1 MKKLLVIIFAMSF
14 ICGVSAM
21 ACDGAKS
28 SQASATCPS
37 MQKTANASMASA
49 KDGEKV
55 VVLNVSNMTCNG
67 CVTHVT
73 KALAAVDGVN
83 DVKVNLEKGTAEVKF
98 AAAKVQP
105 EMLTAAVVK
114 AGYPAQFADA
124 KVATADAKGCD
135 PAACAKMD
143 KAACA
148 KMAAEAK
155 CDPAACAKM
164 DKAACAKMA
173 AEGKCDPA
181 ACKAKMAST
190 TTGAKGAACDY
201 KKGACTAPEKE
212 AAKDSGDKDKKNN

>member
-28 SQASATCPS
+28 SQAAANCPY

-55 VVLNVSNMTCNG
+55 VLLNVSNMTCNG

-73 KALAAVDGVN
+73 KALSAVDGVS
-83 DVKVNLEKGTAEVKF
+83 DVKDNLEKGTAEVKF
-98 AAAKVQP
+98 ATAKVQP

-148 KMAAEAK
+148 KMAAEGK
-155 CDPAACAKM
+155 CDPAACK
-164 DKAACAKMA
+164 DKMA
-173 AEGKCDPA
+173 SATTGAKGCDPA

-212 AAKDSGDKDKKNN
+212 ADKDSGDKDKKNN